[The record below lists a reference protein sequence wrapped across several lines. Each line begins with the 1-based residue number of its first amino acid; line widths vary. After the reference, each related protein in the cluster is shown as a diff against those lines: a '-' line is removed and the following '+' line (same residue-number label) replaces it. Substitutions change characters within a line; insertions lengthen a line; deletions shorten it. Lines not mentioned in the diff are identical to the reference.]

1 MNEVFIVSYGRTPMG
16 SFGGVLSGF
25 SATQLGA
32 IAVQAAIERAKID
45 PKMVEEL
52 VFGNVIS
59 ANLGQAPARQVAIKS
74 GLANETNCTLV
85 NKVCASGMKSITI
98 AAQNIQMGHT
108 DIAVVGG
115 MESMS
120 SIPYYLPHAR
130 WGMKYG
136 GSEIIDGLQKDGLV
150 DAYDNLAMGVYAD
163 RTATKYEISREA
175 QDEYTIQSYKR
186 SAQSFANNLIQKE
199 IATITIAQKK
209 ADPIL
214 VTEDEE
220 YKKVDFSKISS
231 LRPIFTADGTVT
243 AASSST
249 MNDGASAMVLMS
261 GKKVKELNLKPLARI
276 VSYADAEHEP
286 AWYTTAPA
294 TAAPI
299 ALKRGGLGLNDID
312 FFEVNEAFAVV
323 PLTFAKVLNIDPAK
337 MNINGGSISIG
348 HPLGSTG
355 CRIVGTLCSIL
366 EQNNASKG
374 LAAIC
379 NGGGGAT
386 SVVIEKV

>member
-1 MNEVFIVSYGRTPMG
+1 
-16 SFGGVLSGF
+16 
-25 SATQLGA
+25 
-32 IAVQAAIERAKID
+32 
-45 PKMVEEL
+45 
-52 VFGNVIS
+52 
-59 ANLGQAPARQVAIKS
+59 
-74 GLANETNCTLV
+74 
-85 NKVCASGMKSITI
+85 
-98 AAQNIQMGHT
+98 
-108 DIAVVGG
+108 
-115 MESMS
+115 
-120 SIPYYLPHAR
+120 
-130 WGMKYG
+130 
-136 GSEIIDGLQKDGLV
+136 
-150 DAYDNLAMGVYAD
+150 MGVYAD

-323 PLTFAKVLNIDPAK
+323 PLKY
-337 MNINGGSISIG
+337 
-348 HPLGSTG
+348 
-355 CRIVGTLCSIL
+355 
-366 EQNNASKG
+366 
-374 LAAIC
+374 
-379 NGGGGAT
+379 
-386 SVVIEKV
+386 

>member
-1 MNEVFIVSYGRTPMG
+1 MQEVYIVSAKRTPMG
-16 SFGGVLSGF
+16 SFGGSLSQLT
-25 SATQLGA
+25 APQLGSIA
-32 IAVQAAIERAKID
+32 IKSAVEAAKID
-45 PKMVEEL
+45 PNLVEE
-52 VFGNVIS
+52 VYFGNVIA
-59 ANLGQAPARQVAIKS
+59 ANLGQAPARQAALGA
-74 GLANETNCTLV
+74 GLNPSTRCTTV
-85 NKVCASGMKSITI
+85 NKVCASGMKSIML
-98 AAQNIQMGHT
+98 AAQSIQLGL
-108 DIAVVGG
+108 AEVVVCGG

-120 SIPYYLPHAR
+120 NVPHYLPGMR
-130 WGMKYG
+130 WGTKYG
-136 GSEIIDGLQKDGLV
+136 NSEIVDGLAKDGLV
-150 DAYDNLAMGVYAD
+150 DAYGKIAMGVCAD
-163 RTATKYEISREA
+163 ATATKFQITREA
-175 QDEYTIQSYKR
+175 QDQFAIDSYKK
-186 SAQSFANNLIQKE
+186 SAEATAGGRFVAE
-199 IATITIAQKK
+199 IAPVSIPQKK
-209 ADPIL
+209 GDPVLIS
-214 VTEDEE
+214 EDEE
-220 YKKVDFSKISS
+220 FRKVDFSKISS

>member
-120 SIPYYLPHAR
+120 NIPYYLPQAR

-163 RTATKYEISREA
+163 RTATKYEIYHS
-175 QDEYTIQSYKR
+175 I
-186 SAQSFANNLIQKE
+186 IQK
-199 IATITIAQKK
+199 
-209 ADPIL
+209 
-214 VTEDEE
+214 
-220 YKKVDFSKISS
+220 
-231 LRPIFTADGTVT
+231 
-243 AASSST
+243 
-249 MNDGASAMVLMS
+249 
-261 GKKVKELNLKPLARI
+261 
-276 VSYADAEHEP
+276 
-286 AWYTTAPA
+286 
-294 TAAPI
+294 
-299 ALKRGGLGLNDID
+299 
-312 FFEVNEAFAVV
+312 
-323 PLTFAKVLNIDPAK
+323 
-337 MNINGGSISIG
+337 
-348 HPLGSTG
+348 
-355 CRIVGTLCSIL
+355 
-366 EQNNASKG
+366 
-374 LAAIC
+374 IC
-379 NGGGGAT
+379 T
-386 SVVIEKV
+386 KFCK